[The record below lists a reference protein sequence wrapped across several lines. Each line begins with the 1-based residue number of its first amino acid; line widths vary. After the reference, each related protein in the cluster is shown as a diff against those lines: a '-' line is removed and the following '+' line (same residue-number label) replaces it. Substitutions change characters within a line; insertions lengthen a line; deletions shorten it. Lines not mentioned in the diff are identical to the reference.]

1 MLKGCLH
8 QLRFMNPNQP
18 DPKIIDRIFESTNT
32 IAIVGL
38 SDDPSRTS
46 HRIGSYL
53 LDNGYKVIP
62 VNPNVDF
69 VFGIKS
75 YPDLL
80 QIPDQIDLVNIFR
93 RSEHVLPVV
102 KDAIEIEVK
111 SIWMQDGVQD
121 KYAEKMAMKAGI
133 MVVMN
138 DCVYRQHKLMLG
150 KPK

>member
-1 MLKGCLH
+1 
-8 QLRFMNPNQP
+8 MNPDQKYS
-18 DPKIIDRIFESTNT
+18 KIIDRIFSTTKT

-38 SDDPSRTS
+38 SDDQTRPSN
-46 HRIGSYL
+46 RIGSYL

-62 VNPNVDF
+62 VNPNSNF
-69 VFGIKS
+69 VLGLKS

-93 RSEHVLPVV
+93 RSEFVRPVIE
-102 KDAIEIEVK
+102 DAIKIEVK

-121 KYAEKMAMKAGI
+121 TYAEKMAMKAGI

>member
-1 MLKGCLH
+1 M
-8 QLRFMNPNQP
+8 
-18 DPKIIDRIFESTNT
+18 
-32 IAIVGL
+32 
-38 SDDPSRTS
+38 
-46 HRIGSYL
+46 
-53 LDNGYKVIP
+53 
-62 VNPNVDF
+62 
-69 VFGIKS
+69 FGIKS

>member
-1 MLKGCLH
+1 MH
-8 QLRFMNPNQP
+8 QLRFMNPKQP
-18 DPKIIDRIFESTNT
+18 YPKIIDRIFESTNT

-38 SDDPSRTS
+38 SDDPSRSS

-62 VNPNVDF
+62 VNPNVNS

-75 YPDLL
+75 YPHLR
-80 QIPDQIDLVNIFR
+80 QIPHQIDLVNIFR
-93 RSEHVLPVV
+93 RSEHVQPVV
-102 KDAIEIEVK
+102 KDAIKIGVK

-121 KYAEKMAMKAGI
+121 TNAEKMALIAGI

-138 DCVYRQHKLMLG
+138 DCVYRQHKLRSG
-150 KPK
+150 RPK

>member
-1 MLKGCLH
+1 MH
-8 QLRFMNPNQP
+8 QLRFMNPNQSR
-18 DPKIIDRIFESTNT
+18 PKIIDMIFESTNT

-38 SDDPSRTS
+38 SDDPSRPS

-62 VNPNVDF
+62 VNPNLDF

-75 YPDLL
+75 YPNLL
-80 QIPDQIDLVNIFR
+80 QVPGQIDLVNIFR

-102 KDAIEIEVK
+102 EDAIEIEVK

-121 KYAEKMAMKAGI
+121 TDAEKMAMKAGI

-138 DCVYRQHKLMLG
+138 DCVYRQHKLRLG
-150 KPK
+150 KLK

>member
-1 MLKGCLH
+1 MH

-18 DPKIIDRIFESTNT
+18 YPKIIDRIFDSTNT

-53 LDNGYKVIP
+53 LDNGYKVTP
-62 VNPNVDF
+62 VNPTVNS

-75 YPDLL
+75 YPNLL

-102 KDAIEIEVK
+102 KDAIEIGVK

-121 KYAEKMAMKAGI
+121 TDAEKMAMNAGI

-138 DCVYRQHKLMLG
+138 DCVYRQHTLRLG

>member
-1 MLKGCLH
+1 M
-8 QLRFMNPNQP
+8 
-18 DPKIIDRIFESTNT
+18 
-32 IAIVGL
+32 
-38 SDDPSRTS
+38 
-46 HRIGSYL
+46 
-53 LDNGYKVIP
+53 
-62 VNPNVDF
+62 
-69 VFGIKS
+69 
-75 YPDLL
+75 
-80 QIPDQIDLVNIFR
+80 
-93 RSEHVLPVV
+93 V